1 MIKQCQNQT
10 CMKEIPKKSKQWL
23 NQIFCSTKCRKAAH
37 RKKTSQETRIARRR
51 ANLRQND
58 EVLRLVSQC
67 RRARSV
73 QILEGHDI
81 ASFIETMTL
90 VKKRPKGD
98 LHLCHIAPVK
108 GKSSIGLFHCRNLF
122 YAGAHQNRKFGNK
135 WASGGLSIK
144 KENILDEW
152 KISEEM
158 STNEILIKIEEY
170 LGNIVGEY
178 IKSASVTKSKRAQLA
193 NKINGVDPK
202 REFDELMRLDHSV
215 LREEWS
221 KLSNHPF
228 YKITYN
234 HTESKYITYI
244 YELSRFVSYGGDRV
258 KVMKKLIK
266 TMAVGYVALS
276 KVSDSRTYNKDFEKE
291 YGSLV
296 KKFRD
301 VALKN
306 ENAWSEFKDLI
317 YDAAFK
323 TLQGEP
329 LKAKKFHSKIM
340 SYLDTSVKH
349 ALS

>member
-1 MIKQCQNQT
+1 MIKQCPVCNVKIQN
-10 CMKEIPKKSKQWL
+10 KSKQSK
-23 NQIFCSTKCRKAAH
+23 NQIYCTPKCRKVSH
-37 RKKTSQETRIARRR
+37 LKKTSQETRIAKRR

-58 EVLRLVSQC
+58 EILRLVSEC
-67 RRARSV
+67 RRAGSV
-73 QILEGHDI
+73 QILEGHDST
-81 ASFIETMTL
+81 SFIETMTL

-144 KENILDEW
+144 KKNILDKW
-152 KISEEM
+152 KVSEEM
-158 STNEILIKIEEY
+158 STNEILIKIEAY
-170 LGNIVGEY
+170 LGNIVEEY
-178 IKSASVTKSKRAQLA
+178 IKSTSVTKSKRAQLA
-193 NKINGVDPK
+193 NKISGVDPK

-221 KLSNHPF
+221 RLSNQTF

-244 YELSRFVSYGGDRV
+244 DELSRFVSYGGNRV
-258 KVMKKLIK
+258 TILKSLIK
-266 TMAVGYVALS
+266 TMAIGYVALS
-276 KVSDSRTYNKDFEKE
+276 KVNDSKTYNENFENK
-291 YGSLV
+291 YVGLAI
-296 KKFRD
+296 KFRD
-301 VALKN
+301 VTLIN
-306 ENAWSEFKDLI
+306 ESSWSEFKDLI

-323 TLQGEP
+323 TLQGEQ
-329 LKAKKFHSKIM
+329 LKAKKFHTRVM
-340 SYLDTSVKH
+340 SYLDTSVRH